1 MNNVYWKEVNFH
13 SRPTPQGY
21 AHEKR
26 LSLFSEANTPF
37 NIMYMHY
44 IHITLLIYLC
54 VSGACHGPCMD
65 VGGQLTRVVFFLQ
78 PLGPMVAR
86 VGGGNFT
93 NRTISLAARVSL

>member
-1 MNNVYWKEVNFH
+1 M
-13 SRPTPQGY
+13 TL
-21 AHEKR
+21 A
-26 LSLFSEANTPF
+26 FSEANTPF

-44 IHITLLIYLC
+44 IHITLLIDLC
-54 VSGACHGPCMD
+54 VSGACHGPYID

-78 PLGPMVAR
+78 PLGPMDEDQVAR